1 MGTLLAIL
9 MLSGWVFTAM
19 ASNYTAT
26 DLFLTVY
33 ADGVADVEYKVNLDP
48 TLARA
53 TVQVFGLLLNDLL
66 IINQDGSPLTY
77 TINGSVLTIDS
88 LGSTIATISY
98 NTQDLTLKTG
108 SIWSLN
114 ITAPTTVNILLPLG
128 STIIS
133 MSDIPLEIGTVDGKP
148 YLSLVEGDVSVSYL
162 LGAVGSKDHAQ
173 ALIKDAEATISA
185 LISNGIKVDLAS
197 SILDQAK
204 SAFNSGDY
212 TRAEQFASNAKVT
225 AKNLETQANSADQ
238 SINQAATAITTAKA
252 EGRISG
258 ITAADNFLKEAQAA
272 YIGGSYSVAQSLA
285 IKAYDAAL
293 ASKNEGIDTSLMM
306 IAGGIVA
313 VALIGVFVVLRR
325 PKPVAQK
332 PVQMVSE
339 PPVNLEA
346 IFSGNPEL
354 RMDDREVIRFLAENR
369 GEAFAN
375 EIRDRFG
382 IPRTSAWRMIRRLMG
397 MGIVEEKKIGG
408 QSLIR
413 VTKRWRKA
421 AE

>member
-1 MGTLLAIL
+1 MKAVLGTLLAIL

-48 TLARA
+48 TLARV
-53 TVQVFGLLLNDLL
+53 TVQVFGLILNDLL

-162 LGAVGSKDHAQ
+162 LG
-173 ALIKDAEATISA
+173 T
-185 LISNGIKVDLAS
+185 
-197 SILDQAK
+197 
-204 SAFNSGDY
+204 
-212 TRAEQFASNAKVT
+212 
-225 AKNLETQANSADQ
+225 
-238 SINQAATAITTAKA
+238 
-252 EGRISG
+252 
-258 ITAADNFLKEAQAA
+258 
-272 YIGGSYSVAQSLA
+272 
-285 IKAYDAAL
+285 
-293 ASKNEGIDTSLMM
+293 
-306 IAGGIVA
+306 
-313 VALIGVFVVLRR
+313 
-325 PKPVAQK
+325 
-332 PVQMVSE
+332 
-339 PPVNLEA
+339 
-346 IFSGNPEL
+346 
-354 RMDDREVIRFLAENR
+354 
-369 GEAFAN
+369 
-375 EIRDRFG
+375 
-382 IPRTSAWRMIRRLMG
+382 
-397 MGIVEEKKIGG
+397 
-408 QSLIR
+408 
-413 VTKRWRKA
+413 
-421 AE
+421 